1 MNIEKIKFET
11 QEYNLVPAGVNLS
24 STGGTITFCKGSQSF
39 DEIEAVLMAAKSITQ
54 IGLSGEPDWTR
65 SDLVY
70 TGRLTKQ
77 ADYTIG
83 TEQTQTGINDA
94 GEPLYT
100 ITEVKA
106 DVMIAEFK
114 TPDLASE
121 VEDVKAR
128 LAATQETV
136 DKLILTDLEG

>member
-1 MNIEKIKFET
+1 MNIEKIKFGT

-24 STGGTITFCKGSQSF
+24 AAGGTITFCKGSQSF
-39 DEIEAVLMAAKSITQ
+39 DEIETVLKEAKSITQ

-77 ADYTIG
+77 AGYVIG
-83 TEQTQTGINDA
+83 TERTQTGTNEA
-94 GEPLYT
+94 GEPIYT

-114 TPDLASE
+114 SPDLASE
-121 VEDVKAR
+121 VAAVNAKLAYVAMMTDV
-128 LAATQETV
+128 
-136 DKLILTDLEG
+136 DLEEV

>member
-1 MNIEKIKFET
+1 MNIEKIKFGT
-11 QEYNLVPAGVNLS
+11 QVYDLVPAGVNLS
-24 STGGTITFCKGSQSF
+24 STGGTITFCKGPQSF
-39 DEIEAVLMAAKSITQ
+39 DEIEAVLKAAKSITQ
-54 IGLSGEPDWTR
+54 IGLSGAPDWIR

-83 TEQTQTGINDA
+83 AEQTQTGTDEA

-100 ITEVKA
+100 VTEIKA

-121 VEDVKAR
+121 VEAVNAK
-128 LAATQETV
+128 LAYVAMMS
-136 DKLILTDLEG
+136 DIDLEGV